1 MTADSCQEE
10 FRLREIMHE
19 YLQPD
24 EDPDR
29 ELDEDLDLEE
39 VDLES
44 LDLLALIVAIEEEF
58 QIELDE
64 ETFGECEDIQ
74 DMIDYVMR
82 EIDLQ

>member
-39 VDLES
+39 VDMDS

-64 ETFGECEDIQ
+64 ETFSECEDIQ